1 MFIFD
6 YIRLFKLIT
15 DTEAQN
21 EAAGFLIDNNKT
33 LAVAESCTGG
43 LLSSLMTDVSGSSSY
58 IKANFVTYANE
69 AKMKYLNVKEETLK
83 EHGAVSIETANEMVQ
98 GLLNE
103 TGADY
108 AIATG
113 ENLCA

>member
-33 LAVAESCTGG
+33 LAVAESCTG
-43 LLSSLMTDVSGSSSY
+43 
-58 IKANFVTYANE
+58 
-69 AKMKYLNVKEETLK
+69 
-83 EHGAVSIETANEMVQ
+83 Q
-98 GLLNE
+98 
-103 TGADY
+103 
-108 AIATG
+108 
-113 ENLCA
+113 

>member
-58 IKANFVTYANE
+58 
-69 AKMKYLNVKEETLK
+69 MKPVLIMPLQQRALP
-83 EHGAVSIETANEMVQ
+83 GLQAVVIQNR
-98 GLLNE
+98 L
-103 TGADY
+103 DWF
-108 AIATG
+108 I
-113 ENLCA
+113 

>member
-43 LLSSLMTDVSGSSSY
+43 LLSSLMTDVSGSSDVY
-58 IKANFVTYANE
+58 KRQA
-69 AKMKYLNVKEETLK
+69 LLLLK
-83 EHGAVSIETANEMVQ
+83 LT
-98 GLLNE
+98 GLL
-103 TGADY
+103 
-108 AIATG
+108 IFS
-113 ENLCA
+113 